1 MINLPIEKLLFIDI
15 ETVGCASSL
24 SELKKTNEKLYFLF
38 EHYESWFKKRFP
50 EDENLSLEELFIS
63 RSALVPEFNKIV
75 CVCLGLVDMKGN
87 FKTTVISNTDEKK
100 LLDDV
105 KKTLVKCGEMG
116 YWMCGHNVKNFDI
129 PVLGKRMVIHGLMPP
144 KILPSF
150 DTKPWE
156 VKAIDTREVWQFG
169 QYASI
174 STLDLMCGVM
184 EVESSKSEGMDGSKV
199 HDCYW
204 NKKDYNKINEYCEK
218 DVVVLYNVVSK
229 LVNLK

>member
-15 ETVGCASSL
+15 ETVGCAPTL
-24 SELKKTNEKLYFLF
+24 TELKKTDKKLHSLF

-50 EDENLSLEELFIS
+50 EDIDLSLEELFIS

-75 CVCLGLVDMKGN
+75 CVCLGLVDTKGN

-100 LLDDV
+100 LLEDV
-105 KKTLVKCGEMG
+105 KKTLIKCGEMG

-129 PVLGKRMVIHGLMPP
+129 PVLGKRMVINGLMPP

-156 VKAIDTREVWQFG
+156 IKAIDTRDVWQFG

-184 EVESSKSEGMDGSKV
+184 GVESSKSDDMDGSKV
-199 HDCYW
+199 HDSFW
-204 NKKDYNKINEYCEK
+204 NKKEYNKINEYCEK

-229 LVNLK
+229 FVNLK

>member
-15 ETVGCASSL
+15 ETVGCAATL
-24 SELKKTNEKLYFLF
+24 SDLKKTDQKLYSLF

-50 EDENLSLEELFIS
+50 EDINLSLEELFIS

-75 CVCLGLVDMKGN
+75 CVCLGLVDTKGN
-87 FKTTVISNTDEKK
+87 FKTTVISNIDEKK
-100 LLDDV
+100 LLEDV

-129 PVLGKRMVIHGLMPP
+129 PVLGKRMVINGLMPP

-156 VKAIDTREVWQFG
+156 VKAIDTRDVWQFG

-184 EVESSKSEGMDGSKV
+184 GVESSKSDDMDGSKV
-199 HDCYW
+199 HDSFW
-204 NKKDYNKINEYCEK
+204 NKKEYNKINEYCEK

-229 LVNLK
+229 FINLK

>member
-50 EDENLSLEELFIS
+50 EDVNLSLEELFIS

-184 EVESSKSEGMDGSKV
+184 GVESSKSEDMDGSKV

-229 LVNLK
+229 FINLK

>member
-15 ETVGCASSL
+15 ETVGCAANLSSL
-24 SELKKTNEKLYFLF
+24 KKNDDKLYSLF

-50 EDENLSLEELFIS
+50 EDSNLTLDELFLS
-63 RSALVPEFNKIV
+63 RSALVPEFGKIV
-75 CVCLGLVDMKGN
+75 CVCLGIVDTNGK
-87 FKTTVISNTDEKK
+87 FKTTVISDSDEKT
-100 LLDDV
+100 LLTNV
-105 KKTLVKCGEMG
+105 RKTLIKCGEMG
-116 YWMCGHNVKNFDI
+116 YWLCGHNVKNFDI
-129 PVLGKRMVIHGLMPP
+129 PMLGKRMVINGLLPP

-156 VKAIDTREVWQFG
+156 IKAIDTRDVWQFG

-184 EVESSKSEGMDGSKV
+184 GVESSKSEEMDGSKV
-199 HDCYW
+199 HNNFW
-204 NKKDYNKINEYCEK
+204 NEKTYDKINEYCEK

-229 LVNLK
+229 FLNLK

>member
-15 ETVGCASSL
+15 ETVGCASTL
-24 SELKKTNEKLYFLF
+24 SDLKKSDEKLYSLF

-50 EDENLSLEELFIS
+50 EDINLSLDELFIS

-100 LLDDV
+100 LLEDV
-105 KKTLVKCGEMG
+105 KKTLVKCSEMG

-129 PVLGKRMVIHGLMPP
+129 PVLGKRMVINGLMPP

-156 VKAIDTREVWQFG
+156 VKAIDTRDVWQFG

-184 EVESSKSEGMDGSKV
+184 GVESSKSDDMDWPGWPATWWRTWTSKTTSI
-199 HDCYW
+199 HARSEQ
-204 NKKDYNKINEYCEK
+204 KTR
-218 DVVVLYNVVSK
+218 
-229 LVNLK
+229 

>member
-15 ETVGCASSL
+15 ETVGCASTL
-24 SELKKTNEKLYFLF
+24 SDLKKSDEKLYSLF

-50 EDENLSLEELFIS
+50 EDINLSLDELFIS

-100 LLDDV
+100 LLEDV
-105 KKTLVKCGEMG
+105 KKTLVKCSEMG

-129 PVLGKRMVIHGLMPP
+129 PVLGKRMVINGLMPP

-156 VKAIDTREVWQFG
+156 VKAIDTRDVWQFG

-184 EVESSKSEGMDGSKV
+184 GVESSKSEDMDGSRV
-199 HDCYW
+199 HDTFW

-218 DVVVLYNVVSK
+218 DVIVLYNVVSK
-229 LVNLK
+229 FVNLK

>member
-50 EDENLSLEELFIS
+50 EDVNLSLEELFIS

-184 EVESSKSEGMDGSKV
+184 GVESSKSEDMDGSKV

>member
-15 ETVGCASSL
+15 ETVGCAPTL
-24 SELKKTNEKLYFLF
+24 PELKKTNEKLYSLF

-50 EDENLSLEELFIS
+50 EDINLSLEELFIS

-75 CVCLGLVDMKGN
+75 CVCLGLVDTKGN

-100 LLDDV
+100 LLEDV

-129 PVLGKRMVIHGLMPP
+129 PVLGKRMVINGLMPP

-156 VKAIDTREVWQFG
+156 VKAIDTRDVWQFG

-184 EVESSKSEGMDGSKV
+184 GVESSKSDDMDGSRV
-199 HDCYW
+199 HDSFW
-204 NKKDYNKINEYCEK
+204 NKKEYNKINEYCEK

-229 LVNLK
+229 FVNLK

>member
-15 ETVGCASSL
+15 ETVGCASTL
-24 SELKKTNEKLYFLF
+24 SDLKKSDEKLYSLF

-50 EDENLSLEELFIS
+50 EDTNLSLDELFIS

-87 FKTTVISNTDEKK
+87 FKTKVISNTDEKK
-100 LLDDV
+100 LLEDV

-129 PVLGKRMVIHGLMPP
+129 PVLGKRMVINGLMPP

-156 VKAIDTREVWQFG
+156 VKAIDTRDVWQFG

-184 EVESSKSEGMDGSKV
+184 GIESSKSEDMDGSRV
-199 HDCYW
+199 HDSFW
-204 NKKDYNKINEYCEK
+204 NKKDYGKINEYCEK
-218 DVVVLYNVVSK
+218 DVIVLYNVVSK
-229 LVNLK
+229 FVNLK